1 MYIKIGQGLSAINH
15 ILPVQYTETLKLL
28 EDKCLERK
36 QGEVD
41 RLFLEDFG
49 DTPNNLFAEFNYQPI
64 AAASLAQV
72 FRAKTKDGKDV
83 AVKVQYIDLQK
94 RFHGDIGTIL
104 FLQDVIAFVH
114 KNYNFGWIIRDLR
127 RSLEFELDFVHEADN
142 AERCARDLQHFNYI
156 HIPKVYRELTGTRV
170 LTAEFIDDACKISDV
185 KALNAM
191 KIDIRDVDKKLFET
205 FAYQIFTTGFVHA
218 DPHPGRARF
227 SF

>member
-1 MYIKIGQGLSAINH
+1 M
-15 ILPVQYTETLKLL
+15 KLL

-41 RLFLEDFG
+41 RLFKEDFG
-49 DTPNNLFAEFNYQPI
+49 DTPDNIFAEFDYQPI

-72 FRAKTKDGKDV
+72 FRAKTKEGDDV

-127 RSLEFELDFVHEADN
+127 RSLEYELDFIHEADN
-142 AERCARDLQHFNYI
+142 AERCANDLKHLKYI
-156 HIPKVYRELTGTRV
+156 HIPKVHRELTGTRV
-170 LTAEFIDDACKISDV
+170 MTAEFIDDACKISDV
-185 KALNAM
+185 KTLKAK
-191 KIDIRDVDKKLFET
+191 KINIKDVDTKLFET

-218 DPHPGRARF
+218 DPHPGKNFMRKLNF
-227 SF
+227 NY